1 MSLFAAAFVGGMTV
15 WLINYME
22 DKKTEKDLT
31 QMYYDK
37 YGAQWDEK
45 IYPQGVVQ
53 NALGYGESPT
63 LYYNEAE
70 TLKPVGEGLKG
81 AQRNKIVI
89 DRSDVEYYFNFRMGD
104 QTGDLKTSQNIPMCF
119 TVSYDNQGSF
129 DFKVGEVAGVINLVE
144 DTNFYYSSNR
154 THMNYSP
161 DGWKWVETLRTP
173 AYVLEHNNMEF
184 TPHLPASPN
193 TMWRGARVFNEHETI
208 PEGGARLNE
217 RQTESMDIYLRNPSN
232 KEEVKFFTVYFRD
245 RADYYYDDPDFDRYD
260 FRSKE
265 LMVEIRDMLGERMFL
280 SPLPTFNAESE
291 VVSGKK
297 RGKVISMIGS
307 DPRLRKLTK
316 DKDIT
321 PEEAVTRL
329 EISAEHMSQPE
340 IYWWEPTNKYGDEAH
355 VGVEFEDKKYA
366 GRIGRQVFEVEF
378 DDWAE
383 QEMKTHGYD
392 ISFREW
398 ADEESG
404 SHGDEELLDWA
415 QHEEESHEARYGAE
429 GDSLWE
435 QWQQAWMQNYN
446 LEVGEDI
453 VNAIYA
459 AVRQSPIPGDRNMT
473 VYGPYGDYINGSN
486 PISWYMQ
493 LSPDQLKNL
502 LTKPYVKEIW
512 MDSMVAHPASAVM
525 NAESYKP
532 PASAVSNAKRGL
544 SLRKEFGRGGLSP
557 SEAKAQGIDSG
568 VTRARKIASGKVS
581 RHDVRRMSAFNRHRK
596 NNNPSKKMPDGGPT
610 AGTIAWLLWGGTS
623 GVNWAKNKSA
633 SMNAEGKYGY
643 LPGTYNGYKLEKKQA
658 VSYFTNDQPEY
669 PTGNWVVE
677 GYNIYLITTRRR
689 QRRSDGSPG
698 YGEVVGESRSIID
711 ARGEGLTEELA
722 YEDYHQKARND
733 LYELYPPDSAVM
745 NAESEIV
752 VVPEC
757 LFCENDDTDEPLVE
771 VLLDGYPELICESCM
786 DPNNW
791 AAESFGPVD
800 EDGIL
805 AKALAKARA
814 KSKEPRRPLK
824 ITKLPHRNQKSLKDF
839 EEFNSAIV
847 YRKPEGIVAQVMAKE
862 KALQQLALSE
872 ALLELEQY
880 IRLGMITEEEAFR
893 KIVQMSQ

>member
-1 MSLFAAAFVGGMTV
+1 MSLFAAVFVGGMTA
-15 WLINYME
+15 WFINYVE
-22 DKKTEKDLT
+22 DKQTEKQLK
-31 QMYYDK
+31 QMYQDK
-37 YGAQWDEK
+37 YGSEWDDK

-63 LYYNEAE
+63 LYYNE
-70 TLKPVGEGLKG
+70 
-81 AQRNKIVI
+81 
-89 DRSDVEYYFNFRMGD
+89 
-104 QTGDLKTSQNIPMCF
+104 
-119 TVSYDNQGSF
+119 
-129 DFKVGEVAGVINLVE
+129 
-144 DTNFYYSSNR
+144 
-154 THMNYSP
+154 
-161 DGWKWVETLRTP
+161 
-173 AYVLEHNNMEF
+173 
-184 TPHLPASPN
+184 
-193 TMWRGARVFNEHETI
+193 
-208 PEGGARLNE
+208 
-217 RQTESMDIYLRNPSN
+217 
-232 KEEVKFFTVYFRD
+232 
-245 RADYYYDDPDFDRYD
+245 
-260 FRSKE
+260 
-265 LMVEIRDMLGERMFL
+265 
-280 SPLPTFNAESE
+280 AESE

-316 DKDIT
+316 DKGIT
-321 PEEAVTRL
+321 PEEAAKRL

-340 IYWWEPTNKYGDEAH
+340 IYSWRPTKNDEAH

-383 QEMKTHGYD
+383 QEMKTHGYN

-398 ADEESG
+398 ADEEG
-404 SHGDEELLDWA
+404 QSHGDEELLDWA
-415 QHEEESHEARYGAE
+415 QHEEESHDARYDAESLSFDYTPLAKCDICGGHEQVGYVDDNFTLKVCEHCDIDGA
-429 GDSLWE
+429 DYDPKLWE
-435 QWQQAWMQNYN
+435 
-446 LEVGEDI
+446 
-453 VNAIYA
+453 
-459 AVRQSPIPGDRNMT
+459 
-473 VYGPYGDYINGSN
+473 
-486 PISWYMQ
+486 
-493 LSPDQLKNL
+493 
-502 LTKPYVKEIW
+502 
-512 MDSMVAHPASAVM
+512 
-525 NAESYKP
+525 AESYKP

-596 NNNPSKKMPDGGPT
+596 NYRPEKKMPDGGPT

-633 SMNAEGKYGY
+633 SMNAE
-643 LPGTYNGYKLEKKQA
+643 
-658 VSYFTNDQPEY
+658 
-669 PTGNWVVE
+669 
-677 GYNIYLITTRRR
+677 
-689 QRRSDGSPG
+689 
-698 YGEVVGESRSIID
+698 
-711 ARGEGLTEELA
+711 
-722 YEDYHQKARND
+722 
-733 LYELYPPDSAVM
+733 
-745 NAESEIV
+745 SEIV

-771 VLLDGYPELICESCM
+771 VMLDGYPELICESCM